1 MGDRPFLPA
10 VISMELVAQA
20 ASLLSHRTV
29 ARLRDIEIHNG
40 LPFATDD
47 PRNVRVEVQATVQ
60 GAACRVTSDVYD
72 RKGRLV
78 DAARLLMTA
87 LAEYSDAPP
96 KLTIP
101 HCGPPPLGWFPMQ
114 YPDEFAVMHGPRMR
128 YLLNAFCQ
136 YDGGF
141 GRIVAPELKEIA
153 GDRSADNWFTSPAV
167 MDACLVACST
177 FGFVMFEKRNSLPM
191 KLKCLNIAD
200 LPRAGE
206 ECIVRT
212 YYRGKDE
219 LTTDYD
225 FVLFGEDQRVIA
237 SGDGFVAST
246 IQPRTTRTG

>member
-1 MGDRPFLPA
+1 
-10 VISMELVAQA
+10 
-20 ASLLSHRTV
+20 
-29 ARLRDIEIHNG
+29 
-40 LPFATDD
+40 
-47 PRNVRVEVQATVQ
+47 
-60 GAACRVTSDVYD
+60 
-72 RKGRLV
+72 
-78 DAARLLMTA
+78 
-87 LAEYSDAPP
+87 
-96 KLTIP
+96 
-101 HCGPPPLGWFPMQ
+101 
-114 YPDEFAVMHGPRMR
+114 
-128 YLLNAFCQ
+128 
-136 YDGGF
+136 
-141 GRIVAPELKEIA
+141 VAPELKEIA

-212 YYRGKDE
+212 HYRGKAE

-237 SGDGFVAST
+237 SGDVFVAST